1 MESKEFNSEFEKLLY
16 IMAQL
21 RGPEGCPWDKKQD
34 FYSLKPYIIEEAYE
48 VVEALEEKNMDSLK
62 EELGDLLLQ
71 VIFQAQIGKEKEIF
85 DIDDIIRTISNK
97 LIRRHPHV
105 FGKKKVDTS
114 QEVKKLWEEIKS
126 EERNNKSKGSLLD
139 NISKV
144 QPALNQAYEI
154 QLKAAEVGFDWD
166 NIEDVVKK
174 IDEEVLELKEVLDDK
189 KVDKIE
195 DELGDLLFA
204 VVNLSRFKKIN
215 PEIALLRTINKFK
228 KRFKYIEE
236 MVEKEDED
244 INEVSLKKLDS
255 YWNQAKE
262 KNNRRK

>member
-1 MESKEFNSEFEKLLY
+1 M
-16 IMAQL
+16 
-21 RGPEGCPWDKKQD
+21 
-34 FYSLKPYIIEEAYE
+34 
-48 VVEALEEKNMDSLK
+48 
-62 EELGDLLLQ
+62 
-71 VIFQAQIGKEKEIF
+71 
-85 DIDDIIRTISNK
+85 
-97 LIRRHPHV
+97 
-105 FGKKKVDTS
+105 
-114 QEVKKLWEEIKS
+114 WEEIKS

-139 NISKV
+139 NISKI

-215 PEIALLRTINKFK
+215 PEIALLRTRKKYK